1 MLACLQGKSLIEI
14 ETFCQA
20 FMTELSKH
28 IGVHKDPLL
37 LSQHALLPSKLPAW
51 CRDL

>member
-1 MLACLQGKSLIEI
+1 MAAQGKSLIEI

-28 IGVHKDPLL
+28 IGGSPYAHTGCKSNSPIDVANHT
-37 LSQHALLPSKLPAW
+37 QHPIS
-51 CRDL
+51 